1 MNKYETITNIN
12 NYRNNYNYNE
22 EITKNLNN
30 LETNIYKRYNNP
42 SMSYFEI
49 KNIIR
54 NEFAELIIPYQN
66 QINSYDNKFNLKF
79 DEMKSN
85 LKGIIDSKI
94 FDNMNQTIQII
105 NLALKNS
112 NYVNNNDKNNIQNRI
127 ENNKNNLEYKL
138 NLMLKNQYDNKFDV
152 LERQMNSMNS
162 LLKTFQKTFDSNML
176 DIIKNNEYKKNYLE
190 QSEYEKYKREIDLE
204 IKKLK
209 EDQKEIKAIN
219 EQIENL
225 FKKFNEFTIENN
237 ETKSISTNEINL
249 LKNQYN
255 NIDKNILELQN
266 KINFKQLE
274 KLKELNVDNLK
285 NINIYEINEMK
296 EKIKNMDNN
305 IDDLYEKLKS
315 NDKNIDNIIQK
326 YNYLEQNY
334 NYINKDIEFINKQNL
349 NDKIE
354 ELNKKLDVS
363 YQE

>member
-22 EITKNLNN
+22 EITKNLDN

-79 DEMKSN
+79 DEMESN

-152 LERQMNSMNS
+152 LERQMNSIMN
-162 LLKTFQKTFDSNML
+162 
-176 DIIKNNEYKKNYLE
+176 
-190 QSEYEKYKREIDLE
+190 
-204 IKKLK
+204 IKK
-209 EDQKEIKAIN
+209 
-219 EQIENL
+219 
-225 FKKFNEFTIENN
+225 
-237 ETKSISTNEINL
+237 
-249 LKNQYN
+249 
-255 NIDKNILELQN
+255 
-266 KINFKQLE
+266 
-274 KLKELNVDNLK
+274 
-285 NINIYEINEMK
+285 
-296 EKIKNMDNN
+296 
-305 IDDLYEKLKS
+305 
-315 NDKNIDNIIQK
+315 II
-326 YNYLEQNY
+326 
-334 NYINKDIEFINKQNL
+334 
-349 NDKIE
+349 
-354 ELNKKLDVS
+354 
-363 YQE
+363 